1 MDMEHEPIRL
11 PAIVWA
17 ILLVVAAAVVAALLD
32 MELSDVVAII
42 VAASVPAAGVVGYAE
57 SKRARTMSP
66 ATVKESVQGLA
77 DAGLYNEDSV
87 SAHAFDEADGEH

>member
-11 PAIVWA
+11 PAIVVA
-17 ILLVVAAAVVAALLD
+17 ILIVVAAAGVAALLD
-32 MELSDVVAII
+32 LDINQVIAII
-42 VAASVPAAGVVGYAE
+42 VGTVPVAAGLMGYAE
-57 SKRARTMSP
+57 SRRARTMSP

-77 DAGLYNEDSV
+77 DANLYNEDVV